1 MSEVKEKEVTKLGV
15 AFLRSRSL
23 DSVIRTHGKLI
34 SRTEIKKQWEEA
46 NKQEKK

>member
-1 MSEVKEKEVTKLGV
+1 MKEKEVAQLGV
-15 AFLRSRSL
+15 AYLRSRTL